1 MLFLATLLFLL
12 LSPGMIITLPPTNM
26 NPIAWFSNQTTSHI
40 AVLVHAG
47 LFYLV
52 LRLAHSGTFPFNL
65 LAEAEVYVTGENF

>member
-1 MLFLATLLFLL
+1 
-12 LSPGMIITLPPTNM
+12 M